1 MEYIIPF
8 KVLKLPFMEN
18 NMIDDILAKFDG
30 AFAKNT
36 IRAYRSDFIQY
47 QAWCSHNN
55 IDSIPATAD
64 AMAQYVDYL
73 ATVKKSATIRR
84 RINSLGTIL
93 KLSKH
98 YNPANQPEVILAIKR
113 MHRKIGRA
121 QQQATPLTK
130 PLLNRLLSN
139 CDNSIRGLRN
149 QVLLRLG
156 YETMRRRSELCA
168 FKFEDICQAPN
179 GKPAIRLNFS
189 KTDQFGTGK
198 ILPISQE
205 LFDLLEKWR
214 SMINDE
220 DYILRSISRHGHFGN
235 NLHPASVS
243 TLLKALQKDLKVDS
257 DEQLLSGHSFR
268 VGAALDLLE
277 QGEPLERIMLR
288 GGWQTDSTAMSYL
301 RNWIV

>member
-1 MEYIIPF
+1 
-8 KVLKLPFMEN
+8 
-18 NMIDDILAKFDG
+18 MIDDIFAKFDG

-36 IRAYRSDFIQY
+36 IRAYRSDFMQY
-47 QAWCSHNN
+47 KTWCLQNQL
-55 IDSIPATAD
+55 DATPATAET
-64 AMAQYVDYL
+64 MATYVDYL
-73 ATVKKSATIRR
+73 SNNNKSATIRR
-84 RINSLGTIL
+84 RINSLGTVL

-98 YNPANQPEVILAIKR
+98 YDPTKQPEVILAIKR

-130 PLLNRLLSN
+130 PLLNQLLSN
-139 CDNSIRGLRN
+139 CDTSLRGLRN

-168 FKFEDICQAPN
+168 FKFEDICKGAN
-179 GKPAIRLNFS
+179 GKPAIRLKFS

-205 LFDLLEKWR
+205 LFGLLEKWR
-214 SMINDE
+214 SMIRD
-220 DYILRSISRHGHFGN
+220 DGYILRSINRHGYFGN

-243 TLLKALQKDLKVDS
+243 TLLKALQKNLKMDS
-257 DEQLLSGHSFR
+257 DQQPLSGHSFR

-288 GGWQTDSTAMSYL
+288 GGWQTDSTAIKYL
-301 RNWIV
+301 RNWIY

>member
-1 MEYIIPF
+1 
-8 KVLKLPFMEN
+8 
-18 NMIDDILAKFDG
+18 MIDDILAKFDG

-47 QAWCSHNN
+47 QAWCSHNK

-73 ATVKKSATIRR
+73 ATIRKSATIRR
-84 RINSLGTIL
+84 RINSLGTVL

-121 QQQATPLTK
+121 QHQATPLTK
-130 PLLNRLLSN
+130 TLLNQLLSN
-139 CDNSIRGLRN
+139 CDNSGRGLRN
-149 QVLLRLG
+149 QVLMRLG

-168 FKFEDICQAPN
+168 FKFEDISQAPN
-179 GKPAIRLNFS
+179 GKPTIRLNFS
-189 KTDQFGTGK
+189 KTDQYGTGK
-198 ILPISQE
+198 VLPISEE
-205 LFDLLEKWR
+205 LLGLLDKWKKTAG
-214 SMINDE
+214 NE
-220 DYILRSISRHGHFGN
+220 GYILRSINRHGHIGN
-235 NLHPASVS
+235 NLNSASVS
-243 TLLKALQKDLKVDS
+243 TILKALQKNLKMTS
-257 DEQLLSGHSFR
+257 AEQPLSGHSFR

-288 GGWQTDSTAMSYL
+288 GGWQTDATAMKYL
-301 RNWIV
+301 RNWNI

>member
-1 MEYIIPF
+1 MVLIIPIYGLYSP
-8 KVLKLPFMEN
+8 KCES

-47 QAWCSHNN
+47 QTWCSHNN

-64 AMAQYVDYL
+64 VMAQYVDHL
-73 ATVKKSATIRR
+73 ATIRKSATIRR

-98 YNPANQPEVILAIKR
+98 YDPTNKPEVILAIKR

-130 PLLNRLLSN
+130 PLLNQLLNN
-139 CDNSIRGLRN
+139 CDNSARGLRN
-149 QVLLRLG
+149 EALLRLG

-168 FKFEDICQAPN
+168 FKFEDICQAPS
-179 GKPAIRLNFS
+179 GKPAIKLNFS
-189 KTDQFGTGK
+189 KTDQFGAGK

-205 LFDLLEKWR
+205 LFGLLKKWKR
-214 SMINDE
+214 IVSDE
-220 DYILRSISRHGHFGN
+220 SYILRSISRHGYIGKN
-235 NLHPASVS
+235 INPASIS
-243 TLLKALQKDLKVDS
+243 TILKALQKDLKMDS
-257 DEQLLSGHSFR
+257 DEQPLSGHSFR

>member
-1 MEYIIPF
+1 
-8 KVLKLPFMEN
+8 
-18 NMIDDILAKFDG
+18 MIDNIFAKFDG

-36 IRAYRSDFIQY
+36 IRAYRSDFMQY
-47 QAWCSHNN
+47 KTWCLQNQL
-55 IDSIPATAD
+55 DATPATAET
-64 AMAQYVDYL
+64 MATYVDYL
-73 ATVKKSATIRR
+73 SNNNKSATIRR
-84 RINSLGTIL
+84 RINSLGTVL

-98 YNPANQPEVILAIKR
+98 YDPTKQPEVILAIKR

-130 PLLNRLLSN
+130 PLLNQLLSN
-139 CDNSIRGLRN
+139 CDNSVRGLRN
-149 QVLLRLG
+149 QVLLRIG

-168 FKFEDICQAPN
+168 FKFEDICKGAN

-214 SMINDE
+214 SMISDE
-220 DYILRSISRHGHFGN
+220 GYILRSINRHGHFGN
-235 NLHPASVS
+235 NLHPASIS
-243 TLLKALQKDLKVDS
+243 TILKALQKDLKMDS
-257 DEQLLSGHSFR
+257 DEQPLSGHSFR

>member
-1 MEYIIPF
+1 
-8 KVLKLPFMEN
+8 
-18 NMIDDILAKFDG
+18 MIDDILAKFDG

-47 QAWCSHNN
+47 QTWCVASRLEP
-55 IDSIPATAD
+55 IPATANIM
-64 AMAQYVDYL
+64 AMYVDYL
-73 ATVKKSATIRR
+73 SENNKSATIRR
-84 RINSLGTIL
+84 RINSLGTVI
-93 KLSKH
+93 KLSNNYDPTK
-98 YNPANQPEVILAIKR
+98 QPEVVLALKR

-121 QQQATPLTK
+121 QQQATPLTM
-130 PLLNRLLSN
+130 PLLNQLLSN
-139 CDNSIRGLRN
+139 CDNSLRGLRN

-168 FKFEDICQAPN
+168 FKFEDICKRAN

-214 SMINDE
+214 SMISDE
-220 DYILRSISRHGHFGN
+220 GNILRSINRHGHFGN
-235 NLHPASVS
+235 NLHPASIS
-243 TLLKALQKDLKVDS
+243 TILKALQKDLKMDS
-257 DEQLLSGHSFR
+257 DEQPLSGHSFR

-288 GGWQTDSTAMSYL
+288 GGWQTDSTAMKYL
-301 RNWIV
+301 RNWCIYA